1 LSNSFKLVL
10 NDTKIDRICSISY
23 YLIKLFHAM
32 SKTSCLLTPTLAK
45 NKITN
50 TATKVDKKTWHNLQ
64 GSSAS
69 IALYHGALSSDAP
82 ILLVTHDTPSA
93 LKLEQEL
100 RSLNQA
106 KDDLAICLFPD
117 WETLPYDTFSPHQD
131 IISQRLAT
139 LYQLSRMDKGIVIV
153 PVTTLVQRLA
163 PKQYLEANSF
173 LVKKGDKKELHQLR
187 QELEA
192 SGYRCVDQV
201 MEHGEFSARGAIL
214 DLFPMGSKTPFRLDF
229 FDDEIDEIRLFDPE
243 NQRSNEKIDK
253 INLLPAHEFPTDEA
267 AISLFRSQYRELF
280 KSSIDKESIYHQ
292 VSNGILPP
300 GIEYYLPL
308 FFERV
313 NLDGANNKEEST
325 STLCDYLSA
334 NTLIAISGDLDKSL
348 AQYWQDIDYRYE
360 NRRYDPTRPLLPPEQ
375 LFLTKESLYTALKPF
390 ARITIEPCEH
400 LAQTDES
407 EKKQKSSAIY
417 FDVNALPDLTI
428 DHKLKQPFELI
439 SNFIADKETPNKV
452 LFIAESQGRR
462 ESVLELLARDKI
474 KPIIFDSIEDF
485 IESDEKLGISVNA
498 LNQGFAFQAKGSA
511 KKNAI
516 ALVTEAEL
524 LGSHVRQSRR
534 RNKSQDVATDA
545 IFKNLAELN
554 IGQAVVHIE
563 HGIGRYLGLQTLE
576 TGGITTEFLMLSY
589 ANDAKLYVPVASL
602 HLISRYSGA
611 DSEHAPLHKLGTDT
625 WSKAKQKAAEKVR
638 DVAAE
643 LLDIYAN
650 RASNHGYTFKR
661 DKADYLAFSDSFGFE
676 ETFDQQQAINA
687 VVSDMLSPKAMDRLV
702 CGDVGF
708 GKTEVAMR
716 AAFVAV
722 NDGKQVAV
730 LVPTTLL
737 AQQHYE
743 NFRDRFANWPV
754 SIEVLSRFKTAKQQN
769 EVIKQVE
776 SGQIDI
782 LIGTHKLLQNSIKYK
797 DLGLLV
803 VDEEHR
809 FGVKQKEK
817 IKQLRSNVDIL
828 TLTATPIPRTL
839 NMAMG
844 GMRDL
849 SIIATPPAKRLAV
862 KTFVRQHDDAL
873 IREAILRE
881 TLRGGQVYFLHN
893 HVDTIDKTAADIQ
906 ALVPE
911 ARIVTAHGQMRER
924 ELERIMSDFYH
935 QRFNVIVCTTIIET
949 GIDVP
954 SANTIIMDRA
964 DHLGLAQLH
973 QLRGRVGRSHHQAYA
988 YLLTPHEKRMTKDAK
1003 KRLEAIA
1010 SLEDLGAGFTLA
1022 THDLEIRGAGE
1033 LLGEDQ
1039 SGSMSQVGF
1048 SLYMEM
1054 LDHAVAALKEGKQL
1068 SLNQVTAKQTEIE
1081 LRLAALIPEDY
1092 IFDVS
1097 LRLSLYKRI
1106 ASCKDKRQLDDVQVE
1121 LIDRFGLLPQAT
1133 KNLIHIAKLR
1143 LKAQPIGIA
1152 RIEVNDKGGSIEFTD
1167 DTKVDHLLII
1177 ALVQKQPTMYKMV
1190 PPNKLKFT
1198 KASEGDQARFNLITN
1213 LLNDLTATKTK

>member
-1 LSNSFKLVL
+1 
-10 NDTKIDRICSISY
+10 
-23 YLIKLFHAM
+23 M
-32 SKTSCLLTPTLAK
+32 SKKSYLLAPTLAK

-50 TATKVDKKTWHNLQ
+50 TTTTVDKKTWHNLQ

-69 IALYHGALSSDAP
+69 IALYQGALTSEVP
-82 ILLVTHDTPSA
+82 ILLLTHDTPSA

-100 RSLNQA
+100 QSLSQDGDA
-106 KDDLAICLFPD
+106 LSICLFPD

-139 LYQLSRMDKGIVIV
+139 LYQLSRMKKGIVIV
-153 PVTTLVQRLA
+153 PVTTLAQRLA
-163 PKQYLEANSF
+163 PKKYIEANS
-173 LVKKGDKKELHQLR
+173 LVIKKGDKKDLHQLR
-187 QELEA
+187 QDLEA

-214 DLFPMGSKTPFRLDF
+214 DLFPMGSNTPFRLDF

-243 NQRSNEKIDK
+243 NQRSNEKVEN
-253 INLLPAHEFPTDEA
+253 INLLPAHEFPTDKE

-308 FFERV
+308 FFKNE
-313 NLDGANNKEEST
+313 NTEELTSEIKST
-325 STLCDYLSA
+325 STLCDYLMPD
-334 NTLIAISGDLDKSL
+334 TLIAISGDLEKSL
-348 AQYWQDIDYRYE
+348 QKHWQDIEYRYE
-360 NRRYDPTRPLLPPEQ
+360 NRRYNPTRPLLPPEQ
-375 LFLTKESLYTALKPF
+375 LFLSKDDLYSALKPF
-390 ARITIEPCEH
+390 ARITIKNCDEETQ
-400 LAQTDES
+400 LNTDEDDNTS
-407 EKKQKSSAIY
+407 ESAAEQSVIEKNNETKNDIKQKASAIY
-417 FDVNALPDLTI
+417 FDVNSLPDLTI

-439 SNFIADKETPNKV
+439 NNFINSKETPNKI

-462 ESVLELLARDKI
+462 ESVLELLARNNV
-474 KPIIFDSIEDF
+474 KPSVFNTIEDF
-485 IESDEKLGISVNA
+485 IESNELLGISVNA
-498 LNQGFAFQAKGSA
+498 LNQGFTFQAKSSA

-516 ALVTEAEL
+516 ALITEAEL
-524 LGSHVRQSRR
+524 LGDHVRQSRR
-534 RNKSQDVATDA
+534 RNKSQEIETDA
-545 IFKNLAELN
+545 IFKNLAELS

-602 HLISRYSGA
+602 HLISRYSGTDA
-611 DSEHAPLHKLGTDT
+611 EHAPLHKLGTDT

-650 RASNHGYTFKR
+650 RANNTGYAFKR
-661 DKADYLAFSDSFGFE
+661 DKDDYLAFSDSFGFE

-687 VVSDMLSPKAMDRLV
+687 VVSDMLSSKSMDRLV

-722 NDGKQVAV
+722 NDGKQVAI

-743 NFRDRFANWPV
+743 SFRDRFANWPV
-754 SIEVLSRFKTAKQQN
+754 SIEVLSRFKTAKQQT
-769 EVIKQVE
+769 EIIKKVE

-881 TLRGGQVYFLHN
+881 TLRGGQVYYLHN
-893 HVDTIDKTAADIQ
+893 HVDTIEKTAADIQ

-911 ARIVTAHGQMRER
+911 ARVITAHGQMQER

-1033 LLGEDQ
+1033 LLGEGQ

-1054 LDHAVAALKEGKQL
+1054 LDHAVEALKDGKQL
-1068 SLNQVTAKQTEIE
+1068 SLTQVTAKQTEIE
-1081 LRLAALIPEDY
+1081 LRLPALIPESY

-1097 LRLSLYKRI
+1097 IRLSLYKRI
-1106 ASCKDKRQLDDVQVE
+1106 ASCKNKNQLDDIQVE

-1133 KNLIHIAKLR
+1133 KNLIQIAKIR
-1143 LKAQPIGIA
+1143 LKAQTIGIS
-1152 RIEVNDKGGSIEFTD
+1152 RIEVNEKGGSVEFND
-1167 DTKVDHLLII
+1167 DTSVDHMLII
-1177 ALVQKQPTMYKMV
+1177 GLVQKQPTTYKMV
-1190 PPNKLKFT
+1190 PPNKLKFSR
-1198 KASEGDQARFNLITN
+1198 ASEGEQARFSLITT
-1213 LLNDLTATKTK
+1213 LLNDLTTAK

>member
-1 LSNSFKLVL
+1 
-10 NDTKIDRICSISY
+10 
-23 YLIKLFHAM
+23 M
-32 SKTSCLLTPTLAK
+32 SKNVNLFNPVLAK
-45 NKITN
+45 SRGKN
-50 TATKVDKKTWHNLQ
+50 ADKKVWQNLP

-69 IALYHGALSSDAP
+69 LAIYHGALSAEQP
-82 ILLVTHDTPSA
+82 ILLLTHDTPSA
-93 LKLEQEL
+93 IRLEQEL
-100 RSLNQA
+100 ASLNQQQQ
-106 KDDLAICLFPD
+106 LPICLFPD

-153 PVTTLVQRLA
+153 PVTTLMQRLA
-163 PKQYLEANSF
+163 PKQYLEANS
-173 LVKKGDKKELHQLR
+173 LIIQKGDKKDLHQLR

-192 SGYRCVDQV
+192 SGYRYVDQV

-243 NQRSNEKIDK
+243 NQRSSDKVAGID
-253 INLLPAHEFPTDEA
+253 LLPAHEFPTDTDGVN
-267 AISLFRSQYRELF
+267 LFRSQYREQF
-280 KSSIDKESIYHQ
+280 TSTIHKESIYHQ
-292 VSNGILPP
+292 VSNGIMPA

-308 FFERV
+308 FFQQS
-313 NLDGANNKEEST
+313 N
-325 STLCDYLSA
+325 TLCDYLSD
-334 NTLIAISGDLDKSL
+334 NTLVIVSGDIDKSL
-348 AQYWQDIDYRYE
+348 ASHWTDIEYRYE
-360 NRRYDPTRPLLPPEQ
+360 DRRYDPTRPLLPPSQ
-375 LFLTKESLYTALKPF
+375 LFLNSEELYSALKPF
-390 ARITIEPCEH
+390 DRINLKPEIIDEDVKT
-400 LAQTDES
+400 AQV
-407 EKKQKSSAIY
+407 Q
-417 FDVNALPDLTI
+417 FDVNTLPDLTI
-428 DHKLKQPFELI
+428 DHKLKQPFELLN
-439 SNFIADKETPNKV
+439 NFIASKETPTKL
-452 LFIAESQGRR
+452 LFVAESQGRR
-462 ESVLELLARDKI
+462 ESVLELLQRNQV
-474 KPIIFDSIEDF
+474 KPTNFDSIEDF
-485 IESDEKLGISVNA
+485 VNSDSDVGITVNA
-498 LNQGFAFQAKGSA
+498 LSAGFIFQAKGSA
-511 KKNAI
+511 KKNSI

-524 LGSHVRQSRR
+524 LGDVVRQTRR
-534 RNKSQDVATDA
+534 RSKQQDIQNDA
-545 IFKNLAELN
+545 IFKNLAELS
-554 IGQAVVHIE
+554 IGQPVVHID
-563 HGIGRYLGLQTLE
+563 HGIGRYMGLQTIE
-576 TGGITTEFLMLSY
+576 NGGITTEFLVLSY
-589 ANDAKLYVPVASL
+589 ASESKLYVPVASL

-611 DSEHAPLHKLGTDT
+611 DAEHAPLHKLGNDT

-643 LLDIYAN
+643 LLDIYAK

-661 DKADYLAFSDSFGFE
+661 DKDEYRAFADSFGFE
-676 ETFDQQQAINA
+676 ETLDQEQAINA
-687 VVSDMLSPKAMDRLV
+687 VISDMLSPQAMDRLV

-722 NDGKQVAV
+722 NDGKQVAI

-754 SIEVLSRFKTAKQQN
+754 SIEVLSRFKTTKEQN
-769 EVIKQVE
+769 AVIKDVE

-862 KTFVRQHDDAL
+862 KTFVRERDDAL
-873 IREAILRE
+873 IRESILRE
-881 TLRGGQVYFLHN
+881 ILRGGQVYFLHN
-893 HVDTIDKTAADIQ
+893 NVDTIDKTAADIQ
-906 ALVPE
+906 ALLPE
-911 ARIVTAHGQMRER
+911 AKIVTAHGQMRER

-935 QRFNVIVCTTIIET
+935 QRYNVLVCTTIIET

-964 DHLGLAQLH
+964 DRLGLAQLH

-1054 LDHAVAALKEGKQL
+1054 LDAAVAALKDGKQL
-1068 SLNQVTAKQTEIE
+1068 TLDQVMKTQTEVD
-1081 LRLAALIPEDY
+1081 LRVAALLPDDY

-1106 ASCKDKRQLDDVQVE
+1106 ASCKTKQALDDVQVE
-1121 LIDRFGLLPQAT
+1121 LIDRFGLLPQPA
-1133 KNLIHIAKLR
+1133 KNLVHIAKLK
-1143 LKAQPIGIA
+1143 LKAEKIGIS
-1152 RIEVNDKGGSIEFTD
+1152 RIDAGPAGGSIEFSS
-1167 DTKVDHLLII
+1167 DTKIDPMFIIGLI
-1177 ALVQKQPTMYKMV
+1177 QQQPKIYQMEGG
-1190 PPNKLKFT
+1190 NKLKFKQVT
-1198 KASEGDQARFNLITN
+1198 EDAKARFVLITTMIN
-1213 LLNDLTATKTK
+1213 ELGNHLRAK